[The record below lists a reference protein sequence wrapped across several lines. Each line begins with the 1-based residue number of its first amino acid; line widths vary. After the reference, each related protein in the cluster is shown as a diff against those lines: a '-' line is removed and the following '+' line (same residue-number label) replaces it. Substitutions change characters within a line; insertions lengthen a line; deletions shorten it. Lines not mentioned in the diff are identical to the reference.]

1 MRDSIAD
8 LSTPATA
15 DAATPLKRRGLLIG
29 AGAAS
34 AAVLAVTALPGA
46 APLATAVASNAKKL
60 VDTSAGYQVT
70 DHVLQ
75 YYATARA

>member
-29 AGAAS
+29 AGAAG
-34 AAVLAVTALPGA
+34 AAVLAVTALPGT